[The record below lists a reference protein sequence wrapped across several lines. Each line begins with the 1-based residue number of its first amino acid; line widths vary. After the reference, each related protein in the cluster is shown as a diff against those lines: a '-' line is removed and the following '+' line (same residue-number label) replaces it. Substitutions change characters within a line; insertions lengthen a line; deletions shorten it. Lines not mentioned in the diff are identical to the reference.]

1 MGQSLNKFGGDEKKI
16 SEIGPVIE
24 ECYDKFFVNTS
35 DWGMDDFYQAVC
47 LTVEEINKKIG
58 STQLRVP
65 QKTTLQQAYQGAIW
79 IGMLHMYIEKHH
91 QGKGKALTKEEFQ
104 KILQEVILDTGVTG
118 VGAKDTLFYMFAVPV
133 TALFFKQR
141 IIPKAIPNEIF
152 IPGITSATVFLLA
165 KLNKI

>member
-65 QKTTLQQAYQGAIW
+65 QKTTLQQAYQ
-79 IGMLHMYIEKHH
+79 KHH